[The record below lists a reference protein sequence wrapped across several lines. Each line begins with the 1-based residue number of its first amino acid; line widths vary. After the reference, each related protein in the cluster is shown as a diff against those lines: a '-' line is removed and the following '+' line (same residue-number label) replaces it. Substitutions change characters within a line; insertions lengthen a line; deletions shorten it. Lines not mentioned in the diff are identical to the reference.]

1 MVGTP
6 ALVSAGFFSLDLPAE
21 DLARHAARMQSESLR
36 VAIETSGL
44 RLPRPQSGTPMLVL
58 AAAEDRV
65 FTLAEVTATARA
77 WHAELDVLSDLAHD
91 VMLDTRWERAA
102 ARVAQWLA
110 GRF

>member
-1 MVGTP
+1 M
-6 ALVSAGFFSLDLPAE
+6 
-21 DLARHAARMQSESLR
+21 
-36 VAIETSGL
+36 
-44 RLPRPQSGTPMLVL
+44 
-58 AAAEDRV
+58 